1 MEGLNFW
8 LVRLSQP
15 DPDTNTEVGNGHE
28 QHDDIGNE
36 EDVLETLQ
44 PPVGGLY
51 LCVAHRAVP
60 HPRSWVDLHL
70 FLFGGQ
76 EISHSSHT

>member
-1 MEGLNFW
+1 MVLF
-8 LVRLSQP
+8 LFLLSFSPP
-15 DPDTNTEVGNGHE
+15 DPDTDTEVGQSDE
-28 QHDDIGNE
+28 QHDDIGDE